1 MAQNT
6 SVPRPGE
13 NTSTQSGTSIPRT
26 GEERRRDEARE
37 TPTTLEPRR
46 PVGPLQSDRGNT
58 TLEDTVVA
66 KIAGMAAR
74 EVPGVYAMGNAARRA
89 FNAISDRIP
98 NSQTNVSG
106 GISVEKGER
115 QTAIDVTVVVDYG
128 ASVVEVGNGIRRNVI
143 QAVEQTTG
151 LEVVEVNV
159 NVSDVHLP
167 DEDGA
172 GRGVPAGSSAGELE

>member
-1 MAQNT
+1 
-6 SVPRPGE
+6 
-13 NTSTQSGTSIPRT
+13 
-26 GEERRRDEARE
+26 
-37 TPTTLEPRR
+37 
-46 PVGPLQSDRGNT
+46 
-58 TLEDTVVA
+58 
-66 KIAGMAAR
+66 MAAR

-143 QAVEQTTG
+143 SSIERMTG
-151 LEVVEVNV
+151 LEVTEVNITV
-159 NVSDVHLP
+159 HDVFLESEESD
-167 DEDGA
+167 EE
-172 GRGVPAGSSAGELE
+172 PATTRVQ

>member
-6 SVPRPGE
+6 SAPRPGD
-13 NTSTQSGTSIPRT
+13 NLSQPGTVIPRT
-26 GEERRRDEARE
+26 GEERAREEARDGSTVPE
-37 TPTTLEPRR
+37 RRR
-46 PVGPLQSDRGNT
+46 PVGPLQTERGNT

-89 FNAISDRIP
+89 FNAISERIP

-167 DEDGA
+167 EEESA
-172 GRGVPAGSSAGELE
+172 PRGSSATAGELE